1 MLRWIF
7 NNDATCV
14 KKSELRCSGEKYYY
28 YFFISVYCKYI
39 NQNVLSKYHLIFQA
53 TKSPHYESDEKIA
66 EIMDIYHKN
75 SKFVHRKI

>member
-1 MLRWIF
+1 MLFLFLFLNIA
-7 NNDATCV
+7 N
-14 KKSELRCSGEKYYY
+14 
-28 YFFISVYCKYI
+28 I
-39 NQNVLSKYHLIFQA
+39 NQIIVSKYHLIFQA